1 MSRFPV
7 IVTGRFAGICEL
19 VVHFTPNCNC
29 PVPLLAVVLIEP
41 GQPPP
46 EFELTFKVPV
56 LK

>member
-7 IVTGRFAGICEL
+7 IVAGRFIGICDL
-19 VVHFTPNCNC
+19 VVHFTPNCNW